1 MKSQIHHQHQHQHIN
16 KRKNK
21 NKNKNSRPLPDN
33 SIYFTSLNREDLEKI
48 VIDQFN
54 KFGFPVLT
62 SIQTLGLKVIVRDY
76 DSLLVAPTGSGKTE
90 AAIVPIIKLISLNK
104 KENGIKAIYVT
115 PLRALNND
123 VLRRIVRYAE
133 EENLT
138 IEIRHGDT
146 SAKNKKKIT
155 DNPPDILITT
165 PESLSVLLT
174 ISNIIK
180 SFQALKWIV
189 IDEVHELVPNERGS
203 HLSLSIE
210 HLQAL
215 STHKLTRIGLSATL
229 GNLKEAG
236 SFVAGTERKCAIL
249 QDKSMRQYDL
259 DVKYIQ

>member
-1 MKSQIHHQHQHQHIN
+1 MKGLIHHHQIN
-16 KRKNK
+16 KKNNRHQNQHK
-21 NKNKNSRPLPDN
+21 LDN
-33 SIYFTSLNREDLEKI
+33 SIYFTSLRSEDLEKV
-48 VIDQFN
+48 VINQFN
-54 KFGFPVLT
+54 KFGFPILT
-62 SIQTLGLKVIVRDY
+62 NIQKLSLKVIVRDY

-90 AAIVPIIKLISLNK
+90 AAIVPIIKLISINK
-104 KENGIKAIYVT
+104 KESGIKALYVT

-155 DNPPDILITT
+155 ENPPDILITT

-180 SFQALKWIV
+180 AFQALKWVV
-189 IDEVHELVPNERGS
+189 IDEVHELVSNERGS

-210 HLQAL
+210 
-215 STHKLTRIGLSATL
+215 
-229 GNLKEAG
+229 
-236 SFVAGTERKCAIL
+236 
-249 QDKSMRQYDL
+249 
-259 DVKYIQ
+259 